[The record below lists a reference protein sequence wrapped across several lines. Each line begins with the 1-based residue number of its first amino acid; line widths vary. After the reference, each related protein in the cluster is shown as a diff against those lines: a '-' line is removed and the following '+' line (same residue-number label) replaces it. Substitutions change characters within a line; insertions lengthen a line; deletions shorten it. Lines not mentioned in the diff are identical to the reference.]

1 MVTKPDT
8 HQVTTPETLSELA
21 AQADLGTL
29 DQKTALMLKLCE
41 VKAEN
46 KASSIISSL
55 QTNLATLQ
63 ERYKALLRELRD
75 KLQSIKFDDFVK
87 IIIGLLGGFVIRS
100 ITQQGLIAFE
110 DKWVVISI
118 FFFIICLVFLIIRYL
133 APSKRKKELDKE
145 LQILN
150 GEKKQ

>member
-1 MVTKPDT
+1 MVTQPDT
-8 HQVTTPETLSELA
+8 RPVTTPETISDLA

-29 DQKTALMLKLCE
+29 DQKTALIIKLCE
-41 VKAEN
+41 AKAEN
-46 KASSIISSL
+46 KASSTISSL
-55 QTNLATLQ
+55 QTNLATLR

-87 IIIGLLGGFVIRS
+87 IIIGLLGGFVIRA
-100 ITQQGLIAFE
+100 ITQQGIKAFE
-110 DKWVVISI
+110 DKWVGISI